1 MWKLHTRSICINNI
15 VWTIF
20 RVRSRLIIFFL
31 LFSFIKT
38 NQNLLFL
45 KLVQCCSIII
55 LFFLIRLRFWNLLL
69 AGTWI
74 LDQFAPTAAYKL
86 ILLPLIYSFES
97 RPMNYLAIIHPVIF
111 VVSFIA
117 IRSFASEIRNWQPN
131 LRIRSTGRGPNDQGS
146 QKQMLVQLCLRIP
159 RCQEVDDY
167 SGYRVINCKNNYV
180 INSKECFDQI

>member
-1 MWKLHTRSICINNI
+1 MNNLSCTISTDHIFSSIFIYQNESKFIVLETCSVLLDHHT
-15 VWTIF
+15 
-20 RVRSRLIIFFL
+20 FL
-31 LFSFIKT
+31 SH
-38 NQNLLFL
+38 
-45 KLVQCCSIII
+45 S
-55 LFFLIRLRFWNLLL
+55 FWNLLL